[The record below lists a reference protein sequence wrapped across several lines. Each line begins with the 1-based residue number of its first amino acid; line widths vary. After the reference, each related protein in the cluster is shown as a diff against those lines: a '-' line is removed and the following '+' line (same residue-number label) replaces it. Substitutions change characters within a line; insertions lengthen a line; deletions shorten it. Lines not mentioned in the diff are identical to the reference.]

1 MMALASYKMKKH
13 GECLFAISKASPGK
27 KGKRLM
33 TTIGNDECQTSFD
46 SEGKLTNYG
55 QAVLH
60 YVKAKSLCKLKR
72 YSESLFELAKLQ
84 QMSLACPDLLPPH

>member
-1 MMALASYKMKKH
+1 MALASYKMKKH

-33 TTIGNDECQTSFD
+33 TSIGNDECQTSFD

-55 QAVLH
+55 
-60 YVKAKSLCKLKR
+60 
-72 YSESLFELAKLQ
+72 
-84 QMSLACPDLLPPH
+84 